1 MYRGAILA
9 TIGLVGAIPLLLSY
23 GCAKRQPSS
32 QVDERSAT
40 ASDPA
45 IQADVQQL
53 KDKAAD
59 QAHAMVSVA
68 YHFNNLWFAAEATNW
83 PLAEFY
89 WGETRSHLRWA
100 VRMIPVRKDKAG
112 YEIKLAEILDAME
125 NTPLKQ
131 LQEAIANKDH
141 DKFVAA
147 YKFSLETCYACHK
160 AVDKPFLKTRIPDR
174 SAEPTIN
181 FDPQADWPK

>member
-1 MYRGAILA
+1 MSRPKALGALLVSGALVGMLLVVVSYRGQLSHANEPSA
-9 TIGLVGAIPLLLSY
+9 ETPPAIPS
-23 GCAKRQPSS
+23 
-32 QVDERSAT
+32 
-40 ASDPA
+40 
-45 IQADVQQL
+45 DVQML

-68 YHFNNLWFAAEATNW
+68 YHFNNLWFAAAAKNW

-89 WGETRSHLRWA
+89 WNETRSHLRWA
-100 VRMIPVRKDKAG
+100 VRIIPLRKDKAG
-112 YEIKLAEILDAME
+112 DEIKLAEILDAME

-141 DKFVAA
+141 DEFVAA
-147 YKFSLETCYACHK
+147 YKFSVETCYACHK
-160 AVDKPFLKTRIPDR
+160 ATDKPFLRPQIPDQP
-174 SAEPTIN
+174 AEPTIN